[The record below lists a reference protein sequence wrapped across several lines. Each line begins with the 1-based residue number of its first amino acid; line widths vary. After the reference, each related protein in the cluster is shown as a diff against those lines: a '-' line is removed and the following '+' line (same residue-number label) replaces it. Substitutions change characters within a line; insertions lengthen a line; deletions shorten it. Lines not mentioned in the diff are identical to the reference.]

1 MKWLLSILLIFVPY
15 VSSWEQEREP
25 SDSTR
30 ILNDIKILNTEKEII
45 IDSFKTLRQDIVK
58 KDTIIKSYNSDAI
71 DGTRET
77 WNFVYKVKYN
87 KWTKD
92 FDTLFLC
99 VKKEKSKW

>member
-77 WNFVYKVKYN
+77 WNFVYKVKY
-87 KWTKD
+87 KIGRAS
-92 FDTLFLC
+92 C
-99 VKKEKSKW
+99 RERVQI